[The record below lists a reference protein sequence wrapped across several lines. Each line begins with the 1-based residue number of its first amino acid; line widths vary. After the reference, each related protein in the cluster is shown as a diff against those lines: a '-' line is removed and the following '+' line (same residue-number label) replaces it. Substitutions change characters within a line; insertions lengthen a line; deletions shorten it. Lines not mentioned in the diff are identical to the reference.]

1 MLLLVGLGNPG
12 SEHRRQ
18 RHNVGFMAVDAIA
31 ERHNFQPFKK
41 RFQGEVAEG
50 VLDGIKTLLL
60 KPQTYMNLSGKSVG
74 EAAHFYKLP
83 PAQVVV
89 VHDELDL
96 AAGKIRM
103 KTGGG
108 HAGHNGLRSVDAA
121 IGPNYRRLRIGIG
134 HPGKD
139 LVLGYVLQ
147 NFHAD
152 ERLWLD
158 PLLEAMA
165 AEAGHLAKNDD
176 SGFMTKVALRLQPP
190 KPKAE
195 KPEKAGPEMTKG
207 GKTNKTDVKDA

>member
-18 RHNVGFMAVDAIA
+18 RHNVGFMALDAIA

-41 RFQGEVAEG
+41 RFQGEIAEG
-50 VLDGIKTLLL
+50 VLEGTKTLLL

-89 VHDELDL
+89 AHDELDL

-108 HAGHNGLRSVDAA
+108 HAGHNGLRSIDGA

-152 ERLWLD
+152 ERVWLD

-165 AEAGHLAKNDD
+165 AEAGYLAKNDD
-176 SGFMTKVALRLQPP
+176 TGFMTKVALRLQPP
-190 KPKAE
+190 KTT
-195 KPEKAGPEMTKG
+195 KP
-207 GKTNKTDVKDA
+207 KDA

>member
-31 ERHNFQPFKK
+31 ERHNFQPFRK
-41 RFQGEVAEG
+41 RFQGEIAEG
-50 VLDGIKTLLL
+50 VLDGTKTLLL

-89 VHDELDL
+89 MHDELDL

-139 LVLGYVLQ
+139 RVLGYVLQ
-147 NFHAD
+147 NFAAEEND
-152 ERLWLD
+152 WLD
-158 PLLEAMA
+158 PLLGAIA
-165 AEAGHLAKNDD
+165 AEAGYLARGDD
-176 SGFMTKVALRLQPP
+176 AGFMTKVALVLQPP
-190 KPKAE
+190 KPT
-195 KPEKAGPEMTKG
+195 KP
-207 GKTNKTDVKDA
+207 KDA

>member
-12 SEHRRQ
+12 SEHKRQ
-18 RHNVGFMAVDAIA
+18 RHNVGFMAIDAIA
-31 ERHNFQPFKK
+31 DRHNFQPFKK
-41 RFQGEVAEG
+41 RFHGEIAEG

-60 KPQTYMNLSGKSVG
+60 KPLTYMNLSGKSVG

-89 VHDELDL
+89 MHDELDL
-96 AAGKIRM
+96 AAGKIRI

-108 HAGHNGLRSVDAA
+108 NAGHNGLRSIDAA

-139 LVLGYVLQ
+139 HVLGYVLQ
-147 NFHAD
+147 NFHTD
-152 ERLWLD
+152 EHVWLD

-165 AEAGHLAKNDD
+165 AEAGYLAKNDD
-176 SGFMTKVALRLQPP
+176 TGFMTKVALRLQPP
-190 KPKAE
+190 KEKAP
-195 KPEKAGPEMTKG
+195 KPE
-207 GKTNKTDVKDA
+207 KTNKTDVKDA

>member
-18 RHNVGFMAVDAIA
+18 RHKVGFMAIDAIA

-41 RFQGEVAEG
+41 RFQGEIAEG
-50 VLDGIKTLLL
+50 VLDGTKTLLL

-89 VHDELDL
+89 AHDELDL

-103 KTGGG
+103 KLGGG
-108 HAGHNGLRSVDAA
+108 HAGHNGLRSIDGA

-152 ERLWLD
+152 ERVWLD

-165 AEAGHLAKNDD
+165 TEAGYLAKNDD
-176 SGFMTKVALRLQPP
+176 TGFMTRVALRLQPP

-195 KPEKAGPEMTKG
+195 KPAR
-207 GKTNKTDVKDA
+207 TNKTDVKDA

>member
-31 ERHNFQPFKK
+31 EQHNFQPYRK
-41 RFQGEVAEG
+41 RFQGELAEG
-50 VLDGIKTLLL
+50 VLNGTKTLIL

-74 EAAHFYKLP
+74 EAAHFFKLP
-83 PAQVVV
+83 PAQIVV

-139 LVLGYVLQ
+139 RVLGYVLQ
-147 NFHAD
+147 NFAAEEHD
-152 ERLWLD
+152 WLD
-158 PLLEAMA
+158 PLLAAMA
-165 AEAGHLAKNDD
+165 AEAGFLARDD
-176 SGFMTKVALRLQPP
+176 DAGFMTKVALRLQPP
-190 KPKAE
+190 KAE
-195 KPEKAGPEMTKG
+195 KTKES
-207 GKTNKTDVKDA
+207 

>member
-18 RHNVGFMAVDAIA
+18 RHNVGFMAIDAIA

-41 RFQGEVAEG
+41 RFQGEIAEG
-50 VLDGIKTLLL
+50 VLDGTKTLLL

-89 VHDELDL
+89 AHDELDL

-103 KTGGG
+103 KLGGG
-108 HAGHNGLRSVDAA
+108 HAGHNGLRSIDGA

-152 ERLWLD
+152 ERVWLD

-165 AEAGHLAKNDD
+165 TEAGYLAKNDD
-176 SGFMTKVALRLQPP
+176 TGFMTRVALRLQPP

-195 KPEKAGPEMTKG
+195 KPAR
-207 GKTNKTDVKDA
+207 TNKTDVKDA

>member
-41 RFQGEVAEG
+41 RFQGEIAEG
-50 VLDGIKTLLL
+50 VLDGKKTLLL
-60 KPQTYMNLSGKSVG
+60 KPLTYMNLSGKSVG

-139 LVLGYVLQ
+139 RVLGYVLQ
-147 NFHAD
+147 NFASD
-152 ERLWLD
+152 EHDWLD
-158 PLLEAMA
+158 PLLNAMA
-165 AEAGHLAKNDD
+165 SEAGYLARDD
-176 SGFMTKVALRLQPP
+176 DAGFMTKVALLLQPP
-190 KPKAE
+190 KEKTA
-195 KPEKAGPEMTKG
+195 KPEKTGPD
-207 GKTNKTDVKDA
+207 KTNKTDVKDA

>member
-41 RFQGEVAEG
+41 RFHGEIAEG
-50 VLDGIKTLLL
+50 VLNGVKTLLL
-60 KPQTYMNLSGKSVG
+60 KPLTYMNLSGKSVG

-103 KTGGG
+103 KLGGG

-147 NFHAD
+147 NFQAD
-152 ERLWLD
+152 EQVWLA
-158 PLLEAMA
+158 PLLDAMA
-165 AEAGHLAKNDD
+165 NEAGYLAKDD
-176 SGFMTKVALRLQPP
+176 DAGFMTKVALRLQPP
-190 KPKAE
+190 REKTEKLDTPKA
-195 KPEKAGPEMTKG
+195 
-207 GKTNKTDVKDA
+207 GKTSKTDVKDA

>member
-18 RHNVGFMAVDAIA
+18 RHNVGFMAIDAIA

-41 RFQGEVAEG
+41 RFHGEIAEG
-50 VLDGIKTLLL
+50 VLDGTKTLLL

-89 VHDELDL
+89 AHDELDL

-108 HAGHNGLRSVDAA
+108 NAGHNGLRSIDGA

-134 HPGKD
+134 HPGKE

-147 NFHAD
+147 NFQAD
-152 ERLWLD
+152 EHVWLD

-165 AEAGHLAKNDD
+165 LEAGSLAKNDD
-176 SGFMTKVALRLQPP
+176 AGFMTKVALRLQPP
-190 KPKAE
+190 KPKVA
-195 KPEKAGPEMTKG
+195 KPEKTAPE
-207 GKTNKTDVKDA
+207 KTSKTDVKDA

>member
-18 RHNVGFMAVDAIA
+18 RHNVGFMAIDAIA
-31 ERHNFQPFKK
+31 ERHNFQPFRK
-41 RFQGEVAEG
+41 RFQGEIAEG
-50 VLDGIKTLLL
+50 VLEGTKTLLL

-108 HAGHNGLRSVDAA
+108 HAGHNGLRSIDAA

-152 ERLWLD
+152 ERVWLD

-165 AEAGHLAKNDD
+165 AEAGYLAKSDD
-176 SGFMTKVALRLQPP
+176 TGFMTKVALRLQPP
-190 KPKAE
+190 KPT
-195 KPEKAGPEMTKG
+195 KP
-207 GKTNKTDVKDA
+207 KDA

>member
-12 SEHRRQ
+12 SEHKRQ
-18 RHNVGFMAVDAIA
+18 RHNVGFMAIDAIA
-31 ERHNFQPFKK
+31 DRHNFQPFKK
-41 RFQGEVAEG
+41 RFHGEIAEG

-60 KPQTYMNLSGKSVG
+60 KPLTYMNLSGKSVG

-96 AAGKIRM
+96 AAGKIRI

-108 HAGHNGLRSVDAA
+108 NAGHNGLRSVDAA

-139 LVLGYVLQ
+139 RVLGYVLQ
-147 NFHAD
+147 NFASD
-152 ERLWLD
+152 EHDWLD
-158 PLLEAMA
+158 PLLAAMA
-165 AEAGHLAKNDD
+165 AEAGFLARDD
-176 SGFMTKVALRLQPP
+176 DAGFMTKVALVLQPP
-190 KPKAE
+190 KPT
-195 KPEKAGPEMTKG
+195 KP
-207 GKTNKTDVKDA
+207 KDA

>member
-18 RHNVGFMAVDAIA
+18 RHNVGFMAIDAIA

-50 VLDGIKTLLL
+50 VLNGTKTLLL

-108 HAGHNGLRSVDAA
+108 HAGHNGLRSIDGA

-147 NFHAD
+147 NFQAD
-152 ERLWLD
+152 ERVWLD
-158 PLLEAMA
+158 PLLDAMA
-165 AEAGHLAKNDD
+165 AEAGYLANDD
-176 SGFMTKVALRLQPP
+176 DTGFMTKVALRLQPP
-190 KPKAE
+190 KPKVE
-195 KPEKAGPEMTKG
+195 KPE
-207 GKTNKTDVKDA
+207 KTNKTDVKDA

>member
-12 SEHRRQ
+12 SEHKRQ
-18 RHNVGFMAVDAIA
+18 RHNVGFMAADAIA
-31 ERHNFQPFKK
+31 DRFQFSPFKK
-41 RFQGEVAEG
+41 RFHGEIAEG
-50 VLDGIKTLLL
+50 HLDGTKALIL
-60 KPQTYMNLSGKSVG
+60 KPLTYMNLSGKAVG

-83 PAQVVV
+83 PNQVVV

-139 LVLGYVLQ
+139 RVLGYVLQ
-147 NFHAD
+147 NFGKD
-152 ERLWLD
+152 EQVWLD
-158 PLLEAMA
+158 PLLDAIA
-165 AEAGHLAKNDD
+165 ATAGLLARGDD
-176 SGFMTKVALRLQPP
+176 AGFMNKVALLLQPP
-190 KPKAE
+190 KPD
-195 KPEKAGPEMTKG
+195 
-207 GKTNKTDVKDA
+207 KT

>member
-1 MLLLVGLGNPG
+1 
-12 SEHRRQ
+12 
-18 RHNVGFMAVDAIA
+18 MAVDAIA
-31 ERHNFQPFKK
+31 DRHNFQPFKK
-41 RFQGEVAEG
+41 RFQGEIAEG
-50 VLDGIKTLLL
+50 VLDGVKTLLL

-139 LVLGYVLQ
+139 RVLGYVLQ
-147 NFHAD
+147 NFHA
-152 ERLWLD
+152 EEQVWLD
-158 PLLEAMA
+158 SLLAAMA
-165 AEAGHLAKNDD
+165 AEAGFLARGDD
-176 SGFMTKVALRLQPP
+176 AGFMTKVALVLQPP
-190 KPKAE
+190 KQT
-195 KPEKAGPEMTKG
+195 KP
-207 GKTNKTDVKDA
+207 KDA

>member
-31 ERHNFQPFKK
+31 ERHNFQPFRK
-41 RFQGEVAEG
+41 RFQGEIAEG
-50 VLDGIKTLLL
+50 VLDGTKTLLL

-108 HAGHNGLRSVDAA
+108 HAGHNGLRSIDATL
-121 IGPNYRRLRIGIG
+121 GPNYRRLRIGIG

-139 LVLGYVLQ
+139 MVLGYVLQ
-147 NFHAD
+147 NFHTD
-152 ERLWLD
+152 ERVWLD
-158 PLLEAMA
+158 PLLDAMA
-165 AEAGHLAKNDD
+165 AEAGYLAKNDD
-176 SGFMTKVALRLQPP
+176 TGFMTKVALRLQPP
-190 KPKAE
+190 KPQVE
-195 KPEKAGPEMTKG
+195 KPA
-207 GKTNKTDVKDA
+207 KTNKTDVKDA